1 MIKFLIITLSLF
13 VLMASIFLL
22 VLSVY
27 QYKTFTKTTGKVKCV
42 NDNCSLE
49 FDTFNVSVNLQ
60 NNSYYDVYYKKDKDG
75 KLKDYV
81 VITNSFVPSFI
92 GSVSYIVFF
101 SIFTFLTILNLV
113 LAFRIEKK

>member
-1 MIKFLIITLSLF
+1 
-13 VLMASIFLL
+13 MASIFLL

-60 NNSYYDVYYKKDKDG
+60 EYSYYDVYYKKDKDG

-81 VITNSFVPSFI
+81 VITNSFVPSFV